1 MQRLSIGKPR
11 LNDPRMSMSCIGT
24 ARKGNKGR
32 VVEAEIMVADGG
44 TSYYYRSQLDL
55 AWIASVFAQLLS
67 TGMARSGLSRL
78 RAPMNRW

>member
-24 ARKGNKGR
+24 ARRGNKGR

-44 TSYYYRSQLDL
+44 TSYYHRSQL

-67 TGMARSGLSRL
+67 TGMAWSGLSRL
-78 RAPMNRW
+78 RAPMIRW